1 MLYFIENTF
10 GQLIA
15 VTGDHDVNTS
25 ATKDGARKLC
35 RWDFR
40 SLVDAEVM
48 AGKANNLRRDQNPH
62 ALNFAYYI
70 AVDAGEYNSPR
81 YDVIRAPQ
89 LGDQVSRYFNG
100 DAYPA
105 GTITKISKTLFKITT
120 DTGLTFYRV
129 KQSGTWLNEGTW
141 SMVSGHRS
149 EQNPSF

>member
-1 MLYFIENTF
+1 MLYFIENSF

-15 VTGDHDVNTS
+15 VSTEQSKTAYRNI
-25 ATKDGARKLC
+25 C

-48 AGKANNLRRDQNPH
+48 ANRATEFTGKLH
-62 ALNFAYYI
+62 I
-70 AVDAGEYNSPR
+70 ATDAGEYNSPR
-81 YDVIRAPQ
+81 YDVQAAPVV
-89 LGDQVSRYFNG
+89 GAEVSRYFNG

-105 GTITKISKTLFKITT
+105 GKIKSISKTMFKITT
-120 DTGLTFYRV
+120 DTGVTFYRV
-129 KQSGTWLNEGTW
+129 KQSGCWLNEGTW